1 MYIIFFFRYCKLVK
15 DLTILTEKKEKSSKD
30 LEKID
35 RALSQ
40 ILEEIETDPKSANKA
55 SIRSI
60 LKKVL
65 ESSF

>member
-1 MYIIFFFRYCKLVK
+1 
-15 DLTILTEKKEKSSKD
+15 LTILTEKKEKSSKD

>member
-55 SIRSI
+55 SI
-60 LKKVL
+60 
-65 ESSF
+65 